1 VKNQGTLP
9 TTAGSSVKVS
19 FSVNS
24 QQVSWSDNFIG
35 SIPTGGMALICGN
48 TGPKSANTW
57 TADTIGNYSVGATV
71 DPDNTVDECVENN
84 NSFSAQLTVYPQ
96 PPVNLAL
103 NKSVVVTSIESAGLG
118 GSNAVDGNMG
128 TRWSSAF
135 SDPQSI
141 TVDLDSVYH
150 IDDVTLFWESAYAKE
165 YYIKTST
172 DASNW
177 TDSFH
182 QTNGAG
188 GIEKISLSA
197 DARWIQMLGIQ
208 RATQWG
214 YSIYE
219 MQMHGS
225 ISSGINSH
233 NTIVTQPKEFYLFN
247 NYPNPFNPST
257 IIEFTLAQRVRTT
270 LNVYNVLGQK
280 VANLFNQIADPG
292 KLYQVNFDASALPS
306 GIYVAVL
313 LSGTRLQSRRMVLI
327 R

>member
-1 VKNQGTLP
+1 
-9 TTAGSSVKVS
+9 
-19 FSVNS
+19 
-24 QQVSWSDNFIG
+24 
-35 SIPTGGMALICGN
+35 M
-48 TGPKSANTW
+48 
-57 TADTIGNYSVGATV
+57 
-71 DPDNTVDECVENN
+71 DECVETN
-84 NSFSAQLTVYPQ
+84 NSFSTQLTVYPQ

-103 NKSVVVTSIESAGLG
+103 NKSVIVSSIESTGLEG
-118 GSNAVDGNMG
+118 PNAVDGNMG

-141 TVDLDSVYH
+141 TVDLDSAYH
-150 IDDVTLFWESAYAKE
+150 IDDVTLFWETEYAKE

-172 DASNW
+172 DFSSW
-177 TDSFH
+177 TNVFH

-188 GIEKISLSA
+188 GAEKISIST
-197 DARWIQMLGIQ
+197 DARWIQILGIQ

-219 MQMHGS
+219 MQVHGS
-225 ISSGINSH
+225 SSTGINSRD
-233 NTIVTQPKEFYLFN
+233 NIMTQPKDFSLFN

-280 VANLFNQIADPG
+280 VVNLFDHIANPG
-292 KLYQVNFDASALPS
+292 KLYQVSFDASALPS

-313 LSGTRLQSRRMVLI
+313 ISGTRLQSRRMVLI
-327 R
+327 K